1 MTTITA
7 RPRVDPLFRT
17 AAVLWVIWGIVH
29 MFAGIA
35 TIGRATP
42 EAVQGIADDVEPET
56 LELDYPDAVG
66 AIVNQHGFNLLWIGA
81 VTLMCAWFIW
91 RRSLVAV
98 LLAALVGGFADI
110 GYFIFLD
117 LGGYVKFLPG
127 TLMTIFFWDRIYN
140 NWLAGNL
147 LLMGPMLLG
156 LCLAMLGLMAVMLF
170 VWRHIKLALFR

>member
-56 LELDYPDAVG
+56 FELDYPDAVG

-127 TLMTIFFWDRIYN
+127 TLMTIFSATAIITSLAAAYIGRPDRISDRS
-140 NWLAGNL
+140 ATPAQPTPTG
-147 LLMGPMLLG
+147 
-156 LCLAMLGLMAVMLF
+156 
-170 VWRHIKLALFR
+170 